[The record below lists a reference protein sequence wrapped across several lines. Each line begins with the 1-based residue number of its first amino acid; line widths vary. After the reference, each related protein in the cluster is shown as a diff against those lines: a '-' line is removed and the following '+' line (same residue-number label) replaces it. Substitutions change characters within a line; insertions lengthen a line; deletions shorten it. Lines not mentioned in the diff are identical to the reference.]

1 MRTSIPVAAPAV
13 YACAVMQS
21 FAVVLALLATAALG
35 WALSALARRVL
46 RRFGVRTEDVPEDRT
61 GRG

>member
-1 MRTSIPVAAPAV
+1 
-13 YACAVMQS
+13 MQA

-61 GRG
+61 GRE